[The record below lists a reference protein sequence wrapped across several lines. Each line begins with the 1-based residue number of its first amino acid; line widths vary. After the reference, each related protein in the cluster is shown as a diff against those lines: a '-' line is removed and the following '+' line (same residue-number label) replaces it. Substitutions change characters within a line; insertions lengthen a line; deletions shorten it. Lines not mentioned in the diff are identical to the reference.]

1 MSDNSSI
8 LSSLVNG
15 YEAYDTEK
23 TSKKSDAGSGTS
35 LGSEEFLTLLVAQL
49 ENQNPLDPA
58 DTEQFTDQ
66 LAQFSQVE
74 QLINVNDKIDEMMAD
89 VEGSDGNIDV
99 NSFAGMTVTATVNS
113 MTIDDG
119 AVTSG
124 FYEVDDSAQVTVY
137 VYDSD
142 GTQVATLP
150 QGEVEAGA
158 YLVSWDGTDDAGNA
172 LDDGEYSYV
181 VMANSGNGYK
191 EVASYL
197 SGTVDAVSYQN
208 GKGYLVVNGV
218 LVDPDDVTTVS
229 ASSASAA
236 SSSDSPS
243 VIEYLGTTVSSS
255 YPIVQVAAGEVQ
267 GDALSFNLTAASDV
281 TVTIYNDDDEQVDS
295 IEISADNTTSGENK
309 VVWDGMTSSDE
320 LSADGLYYYTVT
332 ADTGTADMDISG
344 EVSAITAVDGVQ
356 YLEIGDTGRLVSV
369 STITAVE

>member
-1 MSDNSSI
+1 MSDSSV
-8 LSSLVNG
+8 LSSLVNS
-15 YEAYDTEK
+15 YEAYDTET
-23 TSKKSDAGSGTS
+23 TSTKNDAGSETS
-35 LGSEEFLTLLVAQL
+35 LGREEFLTLLVAQL

-74 QLINVNDKIDEMMAD
+74 QMINVNDKLDEMMAD

-99 NSFAGMTVTATVNS
+99 KSFVGLTVTANVSS
-113 MTIDDG
+113 MTINDG

-124 FYEVDDSAQVTVY
+124 YYEVDDSAEVIVY

-181 VMANSGNGYK
+181 VMANSGDGYK

-208 GKGYLVVNGV
+208 GKGYLVINGV

-236 SSSDSPS
+236 SSSDSTS
-243 VIEYLGTTVSSS
+243 IVEYLGTTVSSS

-281 TVTIYNDDDEQVDS
+281 TVRIYNDDDEQVDS
-295 IEISADNTTSGENK
+295 IEISADNTTTGENE
-309 VVWDGMTSSDE
+309 VIWDGMTSSDY

-332 ADTGTADMDISG
+332 ANAGTASTAISG
-344 EVSAITAVDGVQ
+344 EVSAITSVDGTQ

-369 STITAVE
+369 SSITSVK